1 MIFKIGDKNLENI
14 DKNLED
20 ICRNLDKNTIN
31 YDITPLKQIKNNF
44 ELKIDEFYRE
54 DRKLNIGII
63 GQVKAGKSSFL
74 NTMIFDGKD
83 VLPKAATPKTA
94 TLTKIEYS
102 EENYI
107 EVEYYTEEEWKVIEK
122 NAKVDSDLNQYIVPK
137 EIINM
142 VKANNI
148 DPYEY
153 IKNKS
158 EKIKFDSY
166 EDLMGELN
174 AYIGE
179 DGKLTPLVKSVKL
192 YMNKEELKEISIVDT
207 PGLNDPIASR
217 TDKTKQFIEMCDV
230 VFFLSRASQFLDQS
244 DIQLLTAQLPQKGVQ
259 KLVLIASKY
268 DSGIADTIF
277 DCDTIEEADVD
288 TKRRLKKQAN
298 KCFNEVI
305 DRYKERKEKEGIVR
319 ILEECKTPIFISSMA
334 YNMSKKQ
341 IDDYNEEEQNV
352 YENLNY
358 TDEID
363 NDWLN
368 KIGNIDEVKAIFEEV
383 VEEKEKT
390 LIQKANTF
398 IPNVKNELKI
408 ELNNILDTVN
418 KRINLLSDND
428 KNELENK
435 KKSMQHQ
442 INNIKAELE
451 GLFGDLNITMEKNR
465 LEGVGELRE
474 ISREYSSIS
483 EKTGTIIHVETYRVS
498 TSVWYKPSTWGTSR
512 PESYCYEE
520 QYSYLDAYDAL
531 ENIRNFA
538 NESINTIE
546 KTFDKAVNLSDL
558 KRRLLNI
565 VVDQFDTADENYDA
579 GYFKMLAQKT
589 INDINFPIIKIDVQ
603 DYLNEISS
611 KFSGEVTNSSDK
623 SNLKMILGNTIS
635 KLLDVITDKFSDEV
649 QSMKANLNN
658 IKASFADNLLKNI
671 EDEFNIILQQCE
683 NKEAE
688 IKNNK
693 EFVKLVEGI
702 LNDEMLKNL

>member
-1 MIFKIGDKNLENI
+1 MFNINDRKFDNINKNLYKICNNLDENI
-14 DKNLED
+14 
-20 ICRNLDKNTIN
+20 IN

-44 ELKIDEFYRE
+44 KLKIDEFYRE

-63 GQVKAGKSSFL
+63 GQVKVGKSSFL
-74 NTMIFDGKD
+74 NTVIFNGKEI
-83 VLPKAATPKTA
+83 LPKAATPKTA

-102 EENYI
+102 DENYI
-107 EVEYYTEEEWKVIEK
+107 EIEYYTESEWKIIERD
-122 NAKVDSDLNQYIVPK
+122 AKVDSNLNQYMVSK

-142 VKANNI
+142 VKNNNI
-148 DPYEY
+148 DPYTY
-153 IKNKS
+153 IKNKN

-166 EDLMGELN
+166 EDLIGELN
-174 AYIGE
+174 TYIGE

-207 PGLNDPIASR
+207 PGLNDPIISR

-230 VFFLSRASQFLDQS
+230 VFFLSKSVPFLEAHEME
-244 DIQLLTAQLPQKGVQ
+244 LLTSQLPQKGVQ
-259 KLVLIASKY
+259 RIVLIASQQ
-268 DSGIADTIF
+268 DSAIIDTLW
-277 DCDTIEEADVD
+277 DCDTLEEAYIDVQ
-288 TKRRLKKQAN
+288 KKLKKRAKTEFN
-298 KCFNEVI
+298 KII
-305 DRYKERKEKEGIVR
+305 DSYKTTINKENIVKV
-319 ILEECKTPIFISSMA
+319 LNECKEPIIVSSMT

-341 IDDYNEEEQNV
+341 IEDYNEEEQNV

-483 EKTGTIIHVETYRVS
+483 EKTGTITHVETYRVS

-520 QYSYLDAYDAL
+520 QYSYLDASDAL

-538 NESINTIE
+538 NESITTIE

-658 IKASFADNLLKNI
+658 IKAGFADNLLKNI

-693 EFVKLVEGI
+693 EFVKLVEDI
-702 LNDEMLKNL
+702 LNDDMLKNL

>member
-1 MIFKIGDKNLENI
+1 MFNINDKEFDNINKYLEKICK
-14 DKNLED
+14 
-20 ICRNLDKNTIN
+20 NLDKNIIN
-31 YDITPLKQIKNNF
+31 YNITPLKQIKNNF
-44 ELKIDEFYRE
+44 KLKIDEFYRE

-142 VKANNI
+142 VKVNNI

-158 EKIKFDSY
+158 QKIKFDSY

-288 TKRRLKKQAN
+288 NKRRLKKQAN

-319 ILEECKTPIFISSMA
+319 ILEECKNPIFISSMT

-341 IDDYNEEEQNV
+341 IEDYNEEEQNV

-474 ISREYSSIS
+474 ISREYSNIS
-483 EKTGTIIHVETYRVS
+483 EKTGTITHVETYRVS

-512 PESYCYEE
+512 PESYCYQE
-520 QYSYLDAYDAL
+520 QYSYLDASDAL

-538 NESINTIE
+538 NESITTIE

-558 KRRLLNI
+558 KRKLLNI

-611 KFSGEVTNSSDK
+611 KFSGEVTDSSDK

-635 KLLDVITDKFSDEV
+635 KLLDVITDRFSDEV
-649 QSMKANLNN
+649 QSMKINLDN
-658 IKASFADNLLKNI
+658 IKSSFADNLLKNI

-693 EFVKLVEGI
+693 EFVKLVEGV
-702 LNDEMLKNL
+702 LNDDMLKNL

>member
-1 MIFKIGDKNLENI
+1 MFNINDRKFDNINKNLY
-14 DKNLED
+14 K
-20 ICRNLDKNTIN
+20 ICNNLDKNIIN

-44 ELKIDEFYRE
+44 KLKIDEFYRE

-63 GQVKAGKSSFL
+63 GQVKVGKSSFL
-74 NTMIFDGKD
+74 NTVIFNGKEI
-83 VLPKAATPKTA
+83 LPKAATPKTA

-102 EENYI
+102 DENYI
-107 EVEYYTEEEWKVIEK
+107 EIEYYTESEWKIIERD
-122 NAKVDSDLNQYIVPK
+122 AKVDSNLNQYMVSK

-142 VKANNI
+142 VKNNNI
-148 DPYEY
+148 DPYTY
-153 IKNKS
+153 IKNKN

-166 EDLMGELN
+166 EDLIGELN
-174 AYIGE
+174 TYIGE

-207 PGLNDPIASR
+207 PGLNDPIISR

-230 VFFLSRASQFLDQS
+230 VFFLSKSVPFLEAHEME
-244 DIQLLTAQLPQKGVQ
+244 LLTSQLPQKGVQ
-259 KLVLIASKY
+259 RIVLIASQQ
-268 DSGIADTIF
+268 DSAIIDTLW
-277 DCDTIEEADVD
+277 DCDTLEEAYIDVQ
-288 TKRRLKKQAN
+288 KRLKKRAKDEFN
-298 KCFNEVI
+298 KII
-305 DRYKERKEKEGIVR
+305 DRYKTAVNKENIIK
-319 ILEECKTPIFISSMA
+319 ILQECKEPVIVSSMT

-341 IDDYNEEEQNV
+341 IENYNEEEQNV

-442 INNIKAELE
+442 INDIKAELE
-451 GLFGDLNITMEKNR
+451 GIFGDLNITMEKNR

-474 ISREYSSIS
+474 ISREYSNIS
-483 EKTGTIIHVETYRVS
+483 EKTGTITHVETYRVS

-520 QYSYLDAYDAL
+520 QYYYLDASDAL

-538 NESINTIE
+538 NESITTIE

-658 IKASFADNLLKNI
+658 IKASFVDNLLKNI

>member
-1 MIFKIGDKNLENI
+1 MFNINDKEFDNINKYLEKICK
-14 DKNLED
+14 
-20 ICRNLDKNTIN
+20 NLDKNIIN
-31 YDITPLKQIKNNF
+31 YNITPLKQIKNNF
-44 ELKIDEFYRE
+44 KLKIDEFYRE

-142 VKANNI
+142 VKVNNI

-158 EKIKFDSY
+158 QKIKFDSY

-319 ILEECKTPIFISSMA
+319 ILEECKTPIFISSMT

-341 IDDYNEEEQNV
+341 IEDYNEEEQNV

-442 INNIKAELE
+442 INNIKSELE
-451 GLFGDLNITMEKNR
+451 DLFGDLNITMEKNR
-465 LEGVGELRE
+465 LEGVGELRD

-483 EKTGTIIHVETYRVS
+483 EKTGTITHVETYRVS

-512 PESYCYEE
+512 PESYCYQE
-520 QYSYLDAYDAL
+520 QYSYLDASDAL

-538 NESINTIE
+538 NESITTIE

-558 KRRLLNI
+558 KRKLLNI

-635 KLLDVITDKFSDEV
+635 KLLDVITDRFSDEV
-649 QSMKANLNN
+649 QSMKINLDN
-658 IKASFADNLLKNI
+658 IKSSFADNLLKNI

-693 EFVKLVEGI
+693 EFVKLVEGV
-702 LNDEMLKNL
+702 LNDDMLKNL